1 MFKLII
7 LIAIGFFIYKVFFNK
22 KEIISNSTNDDNE
35 NDLVECKNCHTFVP
49 KSECKW
55 VNGGCLCKDCQ

>member
-1 MFKLII
+1 MFKLLI
-7 LIAIGFFIYKVFFNK
+7 LIAVGFIIYKMFFNK
-22 KEIISNSTNDDNE
+22 SIPNQPKTDEDE

-55 VNGGCLCKDCQ
+55 TNDGCLCKDCQ